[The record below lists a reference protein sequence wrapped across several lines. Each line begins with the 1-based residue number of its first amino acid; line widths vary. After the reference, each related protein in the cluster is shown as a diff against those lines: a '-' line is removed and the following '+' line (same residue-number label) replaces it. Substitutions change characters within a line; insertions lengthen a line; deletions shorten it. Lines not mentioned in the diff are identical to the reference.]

1 MVWGH
6 RKNARK
12 IFDLQKLEPA
22 SSRRI
27 EKMKLE
33 IDRQGL
39 NAEIETLAA
48 ISDAEPPAVT
58 RIVFTPTDLKARAW
72 IITCCEE
79 AGLAVRQDAIGN
91 IFARWNGADPAA
103 PAVGTGSHI
112 DAIPNAGKYDGVV
125 GVLGGLEA
133 IRGLQRSGFRPKNS
147 IELLVFATEE
157 PTRFGIG
164 CLGSRLLSGTLSAE
178 AAAKLKDR
186 DGETVDEVRRKAGL
200 NGNLQD
206 VKLAKGY
213 YKAFVELHIEQG
225 PLLERAKTSL
235 GIVKSI
241 AAPASL
247 RVSIEGAGG
256 HAGGVLM
263 PDRKDALCAAA
274 ELILAIENAARATG
288 AADTV
293 ATVGV
298 CDVFPG
304 AVNSIPSRVGITLD
318 IRDTDLARRDGA
330 MQAIERASREIATK
344 RQVSIQSELLNA
356 DAPADCAPEVRSAL
370 AESCREHGFPFL
382 EMVSRAYHDSLFVSR
397 IAPTGML
404 FIPCRNGYSHRPD
417 EYASPEDIARGA
429 LVLAE
434 ALARL
439 SGSAQ

>member
-1 MVWGH
+1 MLGRNDSLVH
-6 RKNARK
+6 ACVIELMN
-12 IFDLQKLEPA
+12 LQ
-22 SSRRI
+22 
-27 EKMKLE
+27 
-33 IDRQGL
+33 IDQHGL
-39 NAEIETLAA
+39 LSQLETLATF
-48 ISDAEPPAVT
+48 SDAEPPAVT

-72 IITCCEE
+72 VITLCEE
-79 AGLAVRQDAIGN
+79 AKLAVRQDAIGN
-91 IFARWNGADPAA
+91 IFARWTGADAAA

-133 IRGLQRSGFRPKNS
+133 IRALQRSGFRPKHS

-164 CLGSRLLSGTLSAE
+164 CLGSRLLSGTLSAKD
-178 AAAKLKDR
+178 AAKLKDR
-186 DGETVDEVRRKAGL
+186 DGESVDEVRRKAGF

-206 VKLAKGY
+206 VKLPKSY

-241 AAPASL
+241 AAPASF
-247 RVSIEGAGG
+247 RVSIDGAGG

-274 ELILAIENAARATG
+274 ELILAIEKAAHASG
-288 AADTV
+288 ALDTV

-318 IRDTDLARRDGA
+318 IRDTDLARRDGV
-330 MQAIERASREIATK
+330 MQTIERTSREIAAK
-344 RQVSIQSELLNA
+344 RQVSIQWELVNA
-356 DAPADCAPEVRSAL
+356 DAPADCAPEVRAAL
-370 AESCREHGFPFL
+370 ADSCREHGFPFL
-382 EMVSRAYHDSLFVSR
+382 EMVSRAYHDSLFISP

-417 EYASPEDIARGA
+417 EYAAPEDIARGA

-434 ALARL
+434 ALAKL
-439 SGSAQ
+439 SA

>member
-1 MVWGH
+1 
-6 RKNARK
+6 
-12 IFDLQKLEPA
+12 
-22 SSRRI
+22 
-27 EKMKLE
+27 MKLE
-33 IDRQGL
+33 IDQQRL
-39 NAEIETLAA
+39 NSEIDTLAA

-58 RIVFTPTDLKARAW
+58 RIAFTRTDLKARAW
-72 IITCCEE
+72 MISRCQE
-79 AGLAVRQDAIGN
+79 AGLTVRQDAIGN
-91 IFARWNGADPAA
+91 IFARWIGADPAA

-112 DAIPNAGKYDGVV
+112 DALPNAGKYDGVV

-133 IRGLQRSGFRPKNS
+133 IRALQRNGFRPRNS

-186 DGETVDEVRRKAGL
+186 DGESVDEVRRKAGF
-200 NGNLQD
+200 NGNLQE
-206 VKLAKGY
+206 VKLPKGY

-225 PLLERAKTSL
+225 PLLERAQISL

-247 RVSIEGAGG
+247 RISSEGAGG

-263 PDRKDALCAAA
+263 PDRRDALCAAA
-274 ELILAIENAARATG
+274 ELILAVENAARTSG
-288 AADTV
+288 AVDTV

-304 AVNSIPSRVGITLD
+304 AVNSIPSRVGMTLD
-318 IRDTDLARRDGA
+318 IRDTDLGRRDSV
-330 MQAIERASREIATK
+330 MQTIERAAQNISAK
-344 RQVSIQSELLNA
+344 RQVSIQSAVLNA
-356 DAPADCAPEVRSAL
+356 DAPADCAPEVRAAL
-370 AESCREHGFPFL
+370 SDSCREHGFPFL
-382 EMVSRAYHDSLFVSR
+382 EIVSRAYHDSLFLSR

-417 EYASPEDIARGA
+417 EYATSEDIARGA

-434 ALARL
+434 SLAKL
-439 SGSAQ
+439 CSSSQ

>member
-1 MVWGH
+1 
-6 RKNARK
+6 
-12 IFDLQKLEPA
+12 
-22 SSRRI
+22 
-27 EKMKLE
+27 MKLE
-33 IDRQGL
+33 IDQQRL
-39 NAEIETLAA
+39 NSEIETLAA
-48 ISDAEPPAVT
+48 FSDAEPPAVT

-72 IITCCEE
+72 VISRCEE
-79 AGLAVRQDAIGN
+79 AGLTMRQDAIGN
-91 IFARWNGADPAA
+91 IFARWSGADPSA

-133 IRGLQRSGFRPKNS
+133 IRVLQRNGFRPRNS

-186 DGETVDEVRRKAGL
+186 DGESVDEVRRKAGF
-200 NGNLQD
+200 NGNLQE
-206 VKLAKGY
+206 VKLPKGY

-225 PLLERAKTSL
+225 PLLERAQISL

-247 RVSIEGAGG
+247 RISIEGAGG

-274 ELILAIENAARATG
+274 DLILAIENAARSSG

-304 AVNSIPSRVGITLD
+304 AVNSIPSRVGMTLD

-330 MQAIERASREIATK
+330 MQTIERASHNIAVE
-344 RQVSIQSELLNA
+344 RHVSIHSEILNA
-356 DAPADCAPEVRSAL
+356 DAPADCAPEVRAAL
-370 AESCREHGFPFL
+370 SDSCREHEFPFL
-382 EMVSRAYHDSLFVSR
+382 EIVSRAYHDSLFVSR

-404 FIPCRNGYSHRPD
+404 FIPCRSGCSHRPD
-417 EYASPEDIARGA
+417 EYAAPEDIARGA

-434 ALARL
+434 SLAKL
-439 SGSAQ
+439 SA